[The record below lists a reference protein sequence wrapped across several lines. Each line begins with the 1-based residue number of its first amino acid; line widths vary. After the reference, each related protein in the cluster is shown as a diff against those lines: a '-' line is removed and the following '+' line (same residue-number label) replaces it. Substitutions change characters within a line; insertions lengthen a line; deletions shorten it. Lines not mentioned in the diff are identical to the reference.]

1 MALVV
6 AEVMAAMTEDT
17 AETVVVIEATEAT
30 AEMVLVR
37 NAIFYF

>member
-6 AEVMAAMTEDT
+6 AEVTAVMTEDM
-17 AETVVVIEATEAT
+17 AETAVVIEATEVT

-37 NAIFYF
+37 NAIFF